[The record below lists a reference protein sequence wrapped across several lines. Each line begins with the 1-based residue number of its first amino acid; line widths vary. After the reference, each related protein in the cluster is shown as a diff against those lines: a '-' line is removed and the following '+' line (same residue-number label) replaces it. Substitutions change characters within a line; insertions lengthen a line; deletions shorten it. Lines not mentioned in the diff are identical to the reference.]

1 MLFINGIFQAAHIR
15 DQAVIRQVETANMP
29 EYRFTAAPLRN
40 LKSIDRTVQTIINSS
55 QRQDS

>member
-15 DQAVIRQVETANMP
+15 DQAVIRQGEFANSSA
-29 EYRFTAAPLRN
+29 YRFPQPHFTAQ
-40 LKSIDRTVQTIINSS
+40 KSIHEIVQTIINSS